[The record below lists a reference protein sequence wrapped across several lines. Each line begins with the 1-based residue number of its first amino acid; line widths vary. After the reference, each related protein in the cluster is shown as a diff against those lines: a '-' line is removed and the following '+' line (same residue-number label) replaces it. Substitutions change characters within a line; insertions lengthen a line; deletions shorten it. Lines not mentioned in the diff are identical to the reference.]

1 MTGFLKMLF
10 TKTLQLK
17 VAIDLRIFELYIS
30 EHYFP
35 SGQSGPHKVCFDK

>member
-1 MTGFLKMLF
+1 MTDFLKMLC
-10 TKTLQLK
+10 TKTFQLN
-17 VAIDLRIFELYIS
+17 VAPDLRIFELHIS